1 MSESNTA
8 PAPAAAPAAPP
19 PAPPPGLDADISYA
33 PPPNTQPQI
42 GLSAAARLLANAR
55 AARAREAAAAPPPAA
70 PPPAAATVPGAA
82 AAPASGQPPTPAPR
96 GMEAM
101 REALGLPPAEGVSR
115 ETLDSNA
122 ALPAEIEIEGKRWSH
137 EALRGELAKAQDYT
151 FKTQQLAQQARE
163 LQMQQQALAQFL
175 PLVQPELEAL
185 QKRLAEA
192 PRPAAELRNTDPA
205 AYWDQFAR
213 WQEAQAEGQ
222 RVMQVMGAQQRAR
235 DAAMAQ
241 AVEQANQELARKYPF
256 WSDPAQRREIQNDVV
271 TWAKGQ
277 GYTDQELGSL
287 TSARYLETL
296 IKASLYDKH
305 VQGIRTRAP
314 TPAVGNA
321 PVRGAPP
328 PPQTAQAVQQ
338 AESAFDSAPNIRNAA
353 ALIAARRSGRPNGHT
368 QW

>member
-1 MSESNTA
+1 MSESTSA
-8 PAPAAAPAAPP
+8 PAPAAPT
-19 PAPPPGLDADISYA
+19 PGTGDGTDTSYA
-33 PPPNTQPQI
+33 PPPDTRPEI
-42 GLSAAARLLANAR
+42 GLSEAARMLAQAR
-55 AARAREAAAAPPPAA
+55 AARAREAAAAPPPT
-70 PPPAAATVPGAA
+70 PPPAAASVPGAA
-82 AAPASGQPPTPAPR
+82 AAPAPEAQPAARPR

-101 REALGLPPAEGVSR
+101 REALGLPPTAD
-115 ETLDSNA
+115 TPAPDSNA

-137 EALRGELAKAQDYT
+137 EALRGELAKAADYT

-192 PRPAAELRNTDPA
+192 PRPPAELRNTDPA
-205 AYWDQFAR
+205 SYWDQFAR

-222 RVMQVMGAQQRAR
+222 RVMQVMGAQQQAR

-271 TWAKGQ
+271 TWAKSQ

-328 PPQTAQAVQQ
+328 PPQTAQAVQA
-338 AESAFDSAPNIRNAA
+338 AESAFDTAPNIRNAA